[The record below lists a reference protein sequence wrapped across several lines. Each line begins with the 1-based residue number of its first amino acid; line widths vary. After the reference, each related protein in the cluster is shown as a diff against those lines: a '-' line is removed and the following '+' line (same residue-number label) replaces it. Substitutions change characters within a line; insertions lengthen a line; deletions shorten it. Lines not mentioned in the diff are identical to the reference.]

1 MFVCKTLTYILRGSA
16 EQCFGFA
23 AKFAGEREGDKI
35 KKAVS
40 PLHDEAD
47 DDDDDDNDYEGR
59 PGPSDDYDESQEGFS
74 DIHNNGDIQGAWV
87 DDGPKKE

>member
-1 MFVCKTLTYILRGSA
+1 MALQQSLP
-16 EQCFGFA
+16 
-23 AKFAGEREGDKI
+23 EREGDKI

-87 DDGPKKE
+87 DDGPKGE